1 MVFFFDVGDDTA
13 TGKAGFTVYMGK
25 DSAENDALIE
35 YGWRSDVWFH
45 VDSLSSAHVY
55 LRLPV
60 ETALCGCEHRCGCLL
75 EAVSEEIVDEMCQL
89 VKANSI
95 SGVKMASVSVVYT
108 PHSNLRKEANMKEGA
123 VSFHS
128 ATHRRLKLVEKDRE
142 LVKRLEKTRR
152 EAFPDLHRERL
163 EFNRRCVGI
172 LKARRQ
178 AAAEAAAAADP
189 RKQKLDKAREREDFL
204 ASGGYHSG
212 AIAAREAAQAQ
223 AEALW
228 NDQEGIEGDEA
239 DTLVIGGDGDGAV
252 EREPE
257 PAEDASTNPRPSEE
271 PQRTYAEEVQLRQQ
285 VSDPDIKWLRERG
298 YEDEK
303 ARSALQLQASIAP
316 VFQRRI
322 AALGSLQPR
331 ERSDDV
337 DADASA
343 ASEGRAEER
352 EALESILGEGVIVQL
367 DAGDGESEHIAM
379 PIQSFEPPDGA
390 PALVVEIYI
399 DAEIAASGY
408 PLGNAL
414 PLLAVVGGGLLEE
427 ELRTLTKGLI
437 AHAQENIEV
446 GPIAFELT
454 SYAEEQATE
463 LVEQREQRESALAQR
478 RAAAQRRAESK
489 AKPSKAAAATAT
501 PNEAAKTTATSEA
514 ARQARRIDAQSRLGK
529 FADGKVASTFV
540 TVNEVP
546 TEAADLLGGGGIDK
560 GGYKSKKKK
569 K

>member
-13 TGKAGFTVYMGK
+13 TGRAGFTVYMGK

-75 EAVSEEIVDEMCQL
+75 EAVPEEIVEEMCQL

-128 ATHRRLKLVEKDRE
+128 AAHLRLKLVEKDRE

-152 EAFPDLHRERL
+152 EAFPDLHQERL

-172 LKARRQ
+172 LKVRRQ

-212 AIAAREAAQAQ
+212 AIAAQKEAQAR

-228 NDQEGIEGDEA
+228 NDEGIEGDEA
-239 DTLVIGGDGDGAV
+239 DTLVIGGDGDGAI

-257 PAEDASTNPRPSEE
+257 AAQDADANPEPEQ

-285 VSDPDIKWLRERG
+285 ESDPDIRWLRERG

-322 AALGSLQPR
+322 AALSSLQPR
-331 ERSDDV
+331 EMSEDV
-337 DADASA
+337 DTDANA

-352 EALESILGEGVIVQL
+352 EALESILGEGVIVHI
-367 DAGDGESEHIAM
+367 DAGDGESEHIAL
-379 PIQSFEPPDGA
+379 PIQGFEPPDGA
-390 PALVVEIYI
+390 PALVVEVYI
-399 DAEIAASGY
+399 DEIAACGY

-427 ELRTLTKGLI
+427 ELRTLTKGLL

-446 GPIAFELT
+446 GPIAFDLT
-454 SYAEEQATE
+454 SYAQEQATE

-478 RAAAQRRAESK
+478 RVAARGRAESK
-489 AKPSKAAAATAT
+489 ADPSKATAATAT
-501 PNEAAKTTATSEA
+501 PNAAAKTTAASDA

-546 TEAADLLGGGGIDK
+546 TDAADLLGGGAIDK